1 MDNKIQETQNRITR
15 YDYVDGTPD
24 MAFGGLFLLM
34 TVNFAIFASFPVIS
48 SSTFS
53 ALIMLVVF
61 SGGGL
66 LIAWLSQ
73 KLKERVTFPRT
84 GYVAYRRQG
93 RPITRTTKLLIR
105 IGLPFLTVILL
116 AILFLNRNYSAR

>member
-66 LIAWLSQ
+66 LIAS
-73 KLKERVTFPRT
+73 
-84 GYVAYRRQG
+84 VAE
-93 RPITRTTKLLIR
+93 
-105 IGLPFLTVILL
+105 
-116 AILFLNRNYSAR
+116 A